1 MCNQVQCTIPVSSC
15 SEQRDEQKKKDGSDR
30 DALALA

>member
-15 SEQRDEQKKKDGSDR
+15 SEQRDEQKKDGSDR
-30 DALALA
+30 DGLALA

>member
-15 SEQRDEQKKKDGSDR
+15 SEQRDEQKKKTEAIETLWR
-30 DALALA
+30 